1 MEKSGY
7 EYDNKYDW
15 VELLN
20 KKLEEVAGAFPT
32 IYKDSDLLS

>member
-20 KKLEEVAGAFPT
+20 KKLEEQNKEST
-32 IYKDSDLLS
+32 LSI

>member
-1 MEKSGY
+1 MEKSGC

-20 KKLEEVAGAFPT
+20 KKLEEQNKEST
-32 IYKDSDLLS
+32 LSI